1 MVLFYGRHTESETL
15 HFLQISMLA
24 LMMGLLRN
32 RVPTT
37 GSHHALRHWYRTPA
51 LQKCQVSTE
60 LSTKLQIALHPI
72 STFTTLP
79 CIHRHVSFLFLSAAQ
94 TLILLLCAED
104 HTWKYWD
111 YTGHRSLEW
120 RTIWISVWKN
130 MNERY
135 RNAKRHISRIH
146 SFVFIRLKSIIMKEV
161 ISFVKWIWHVE
172 TSVGDFSLINYSHV
186 KEIFKN

>member
-1 MVLFYGRHTESETL
+1 
-15 HFLQISMLA
+15 MLWD
-24 LMMGLLRN
+24 
-32 RVPTT
+32 T
-37 GSHHALRHWYRTPA
+37 GTGCRTPE
-51 LQKCQVSTE
+51 VSSLHRT
-60 LSTKLQIALHPI
+60 LYKVTDSIAPYFYFHNTSLH
-72 STFTTLP
+72 SQTS
-79 CIHRHVSFLFLSAAQ
+79 VSFLFLSAAQ

-135 RNAKRHISRIH
+135 CNSKRHISRIH
-146 SFVFIRLKSIIMKEV
+146 SFVFIRLKSIIMKEL
-161 ISFVKWIWHVE
+161 ISFVKWIRHVE